1 MIYLDNAA
9 TTKMD
14 RNAFN
19 AMLPYLDD
27 NYGNPSSTYSLA
39 KKSKNA
45 IKNARISIA
54 SCIGASKDNICFT
67 SGGTESNNWAIK
79 GAAFSLMEKGKHII
93 TSVIEH
99 HAVLNSFAFL
109 ESLGFEVTYLPVN
122 SKGIVSAK
130 EFEGALRAD
139 TTLASIILANNEIGT
154 IENIGEL
161 SAIAHERNILFH
173 TDAVQAVGHIPVDVK
188 ELAVDLLSAS
198 AHKFNGPKGI
208 GFLYISDNV
217 AILPL
222 LSGGSQ
228 ECGKRAGTENV
239 AAIVGMEAAL
249 QNNINSMVE
258 NIKHIGKVSSVFI
271 HHLSSSGVDYLING
285 TAHRLP
291 GFFSISVKD
300 VEGEVLLHRLD
311 LAGISV
317 STGAA
322 CNSHDT
328 ELSHVI
334 RAIGVNP
341 QYAYGTIRITIG
353 KHNTVDEV
361 VKVANIL
368 SKLILSLRKRK

>member
-1 MIYLDNAA
+1 MIYVDNAA

-19 AMLPYLDD
+19 AMLSYLDE
-27 NYGNPSSTYSLA
+27 NYGNPSSAYLFA

-54 SCIGASKDNICFT
+54 SCIGANNDNIYFT

-79 GAAFSLMEKGKHII
+79 GAAFLLMKKGKHII
-93 TSVIEH
+93 TSAIEH
-99 HAVLNSFAFL
+99 HAVLNSCAFL

-122 SKGIVSAK
+122 SEGMVSAK

-139 TTLASIILANNEIGT
+139 TILASIMLANNEIGI
-154 IENIGEL
+154 IESIREL

-188 ELAVDLLSAS
+188 ELGVDLLSAS

-208 GFLYISDNV
+208 GFLFIADNAAIS
-217 AILPL
+217 PL

-228 ECGKRAGTENV
+228 EYGKRAGTENV
-239 AAIVGMEAAL
+239 AAIVGMETAL
-249 QNNINSMVE
+249 QNNIDSMVE
-258 NIKHIGKVSSVFI
+258 NIEHIGNVSKVFVD
-271 HHLSSSGVDYLING
+271 HLSSSGLDYLING
-285 TAHRLP
+285 AGHRLP
-291 GFFSISVKD
+291 GFFSISFRD
-300 VEGEVLLHRLD
+300 IEGEVLLHRLD

-328 ELSHVI
+328 VLSHVI
-334 RAIGVNP
+334 SAIGIDP
-341 QYAYGTIRITIG
+341 QYAYGTIRISIG
-353 KHNTVDEV
+353 KYNTVDEV
-361 VKVANIL
+361 VKVANVL
-368 SKLILSLRKRK
+368 SELILSLRSK